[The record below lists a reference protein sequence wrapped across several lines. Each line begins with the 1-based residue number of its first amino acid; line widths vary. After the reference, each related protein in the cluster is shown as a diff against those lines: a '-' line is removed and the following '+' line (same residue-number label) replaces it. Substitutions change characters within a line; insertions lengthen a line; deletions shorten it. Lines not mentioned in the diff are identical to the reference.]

1 MRAQPATLRAPQAR
15 FLSLHEYISQKLME
29 DAGIRVPRGKAAK
42 TPEQAVAIAKE
53 LGGEDWVVKA
63 QILAGGRGKGT
74 FDNGFRGGVHV
85 VNGTAEDVG
94 KLAGKMLGH
103 NLITKQ
109 SGAQGRPVNEVAVT
123 ERFYIRRETYFAIA
137 MDRATA
143 GPVIIASASGGMDIE
158 AVAEEN
164 PSAILRIPVD
174 IFKGISN
181 EQAEAIATKLGFNG
195 KNRQDAVDQFKK
207 LYKLFIDR
215 DATLLEIN
223 PLVETSDGR
232 VLCLDAKLN
241 FDDNALFRHKDLEA
255 LRDWTQEDPREVA
268 AAKYDLNYI
277 GLDGNIACLVNG
289 AGLAMATMDMIK
301 LKGGEPANFLD
312 VGGSANEKQVMEAF
326 KILNGDERVSVI
338 LVNIFGGIMR
348 CDVIASGIIAAA
360 RELNLQKPLIV
371 RLQGTNVEKAKELI
385 DSCGLRIIPAEDL
398 DQAATQSVKIAKI
411 REMAA
416 EAQLSVSF
424 ELPL

>member
-1 MRAQPATLRAPQAR
+1 MNE
-15 FLSLHEYISQKLME
+15 S
-29 DAGIRVPRGKAAK
+29 GIRVPKGGAAK
-42 TPEQAVAIAKE
+42 TPEEAVKLAQQ
-53 LGGEDWVVKA
+53 LGGQDWVVKA

-74 FDNGFRGGVHV
+74 FDNGFKGGVHII
-85 VNGTAEDVG
+85 NGSPEEVG
-94 KLAGKMLGH
+94 KIAKKMLGH

-109 SGAQGRPVNEVAVT
+109 SGPQGRPVDCIAVT
-123 ERFYIRRETYFAIA
+123 ERFYVRRETYFAIA
-137 MDRATA
+137 MDRASN
-143 GPVIIASASGGMDIE
+143 GPVVVASAAGGMDIE
-158 AVAEEN
+158 AVAEET
-164 PSAILRIPVD
+164 PDAIIRVPVD
-174 IFKGISN
+174 IKKGIST
-181 EQAEAIATKLGFNG
+181 EQCEAIADKLGFVG
-195 KNRQDAVDQFKK
+195 ANRADAVDQFRR
-207 LYKLFIDR
+207 LYNLFIDR

-241 FDDNALFRHKDLEA
+241 FDDNALFRHKDLDA
-255 LRDWTQEDPREVA
+255 LRDWSQEDPREVQ
-268 AAKYDLNYI
+268 AAKFDLNYI
-277 GLDGNIACLVNG
+277 GLDGTIACLVNG

-360 RELNLQKPLIV
+360 KELNLQKPLIV
-371 RLQGTNVEKAKELI
+371 RLQGTNVAKAKELI
-385 DSCGLRIIPAEDL
+385 DSCGLRIIPADDL
-398 DQAATQSVKIAKI
+398 DQAASQAVKIAKI
-411 REMAA
+411 REMAK
-416 EAQLSVSF
+416 EANLSVSF

>member
-1 MRAQPATLRAPQAR
+1 
-15 FLSLHEYISQKLME
+15 ME
-29 DAGIRVPRGKAAK
+29 DAGIRVPRGGAAK
-42 TPEQAVAIAKE
+42 TAEEAKALASK

-74 FDNGFRGGVHV
+74 FDNGFKGGVHV
-85 VNGTAEDVG
+85 VNGSPEDVA
-94 KLAGKMLGH
+94 KIASQMLGR

-109 SGAQGRPVNEVAVT
+109 SGPQGRPVNCVAVT

-137 MDRATA
+137 MDRASS
-143 GPVIIASASGGMDIE
+143 GPVIIASKAGGMDIE
-158 AVAEEN
+158 AVAEES
-164 PSAILRIPVD
+164 PEAIIRVPVD
-174 IFKGISN
+174 IKKGISQ
-181 EQAEAIATKLGFNG
+181 EQCEAIADKLGFVG
-195 KNRQDAVDQFKK
+195 ANRKQAIDQFRR
-207 LYKLFIDR
+207 LYNLFIDR

-223 PLVETSDGR
+223 PLVETNDGT

-241 FDDNALFRHKDLEA
+241 FDDNALFRHPDLEA
-255 LRDWTQEDPREVA
+255 LRDWTQEDPREVQ
-268 AAKYDLNYI
+268 AAKFDLNYI
-277 GLDGNIACLVNG
+277 GLDGTIACLVNG

-312 VGGSANEKQVMEAF
+312 VGGSANEKQVGEAF
-326 KILNGDERVSVI
+326 KILNADERVSVI

-348 CDVIASGIIAAA
+348 CDVIANGIIAAA

-371 RLQGTNVEKAKELI
+371 RLQGTNVDKAKELI
-385 DSCGLRIIPAEDL
+385 DSCGLRIIPADDL
-398 DQAATQSVKIAKI
+398 DQAAAQSVKIAKI

-416 EAQLSVSF
+416 EAKLSVSF